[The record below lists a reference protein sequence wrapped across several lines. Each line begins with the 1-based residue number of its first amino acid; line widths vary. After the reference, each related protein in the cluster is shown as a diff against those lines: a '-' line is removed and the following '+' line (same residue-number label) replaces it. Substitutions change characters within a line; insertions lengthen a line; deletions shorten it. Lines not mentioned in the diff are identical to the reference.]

1 MLKQQ
6 PALSCFICSTHVS
19 VDHKSQ
25 AQGRGHH
32 TAARAS
38 QYQKRFDVT
47 HMNIIFYKG
56 ALHQS
61 RNERDGHWVLGRTLP
76 DLKLSLLLKRH
87 NCIELSYLDPRIVRQ
102 VRPLPGVSRTCAVM
116 INSLENPVH
125 MNLLEELR
133 KRPVRLR
140 LKRARPAAKLP
151 PPLLECR
158 SGQPF
163 EELWSDR

>member
-1 MLKQQ
+1 MVSA
-6 PALSCFICSTHVS
+6 PAGGQHWRRRRDVWWPQVWWTP
-19 VDHKSQ
+19 K
-25 AQGRGHH
+25 GRP
-32 TAARAS
+32 S
-38 QYQKRFDVT
+38 
-47 HMNIIFYKG
+47 YKG

>member
-1 MLKQQ
+1 MLFR
-6 PALSCFICSTHVS
+6 S
-19 VDHKSQ
+19 
-25 AQGRGHH
+25 
-32 TAARAS
+32 
-38 QYQKRFDVT
+38 
-47 HMNIIFYKG
+47 

-116 INSLENPVH
+116 TNSLENPVH
-125 MNLLEELR
+125 MNLVEELR

-140 LKRARPAAKLP
+140 LKQARPAAKLP
-151 PPLLECR
+151 PSWVYSLQLATASVLQNPCTPGACPAGISSCMLGGSATASVFQGDARPESR
-158 SGQPF
+158 T
-163 EELWSDR
+163 

>member
-1 MLKQQ
+1 MPRHRSEASSHVIKCRFVVSAVTY
-6 PALSCFICSTHVS
+6 PHFIVPTI
-19 VDHKSQ
+19 
-25 AQGRGHH
+25 
-32 TAARAS
+32 AAA
-38 QYQKRFDVT
+38 F
-47 HMNIIFYKG
+47 KG

-151 PPLLECR
+151 PPVLACR
-158 SGQPF
+158 SRQPY

>member
-1 MLKQQ
+1 MIRYGR
-6 PALSCFICSTHVS
+6 AFI
-19 VDHKSQ
+19 
-25 AQGRGHH
+25 
-32 TAARAS
+32 RAPL
-38 QYQKRFDVT
+38 Y
-47 HMNIIFYKG
+47 
-56 ALHQS
+56 
-61 RNERDGHWVLGRTLP
+61 WVLGRTLP

-133 KRPVRLR
+133 KQQVRLR

-163 EELWSDR
+163 EELRKRLVRQLRQVNCFEDIMRLAHGHTQTG

>member
-1 MLKQQ
+1 MQICRISCY
-6 PALSCFICSTHVS
+6 LSPFYCPNESS
-19 VDHKSQ
+19 
-25 AQGRGHH
+25 R
-32 TAARAS
+32 
-38 QYQKRFDVT
+38 
-47 HMNIIFYKG
+47 FYKG
-56 ALHQS
+56 VLHQS

-140 LKRARPAAKLP
+140 LKRARPAATLSP
-151 PPLLECR
+151 SQVYSLHLAEA
-158 SGQPF
+158 
-163 EELWSDR
+163 